1 MAGTQSTPPQSPQ
14 QGETPSPLC
23 NHLLEQVRLRVEGTL
38 PAEDLRMS
46 AQEAIKSLEQ
56 AREQT
61 LATLE
66 NNGAKDEVLDA
77 FERSFEEMQ
86 VALEEIDE
94 YADRADQASHEAVR
108 GAIFR
113 AAHAST
119 LAVLAMQQA
128 ELSDGPTDMPL
139 YNGLFKMKEGYLQD
153 KVEGSQL
160 QDALD
165 NIVKMT
171 KAAIAELLAAEGE
184 QPPQRD
190 GLVRAYEE
198 QIESLERVGETIDG
212 GSKDKI
218 SVDDAFESLLKTSLG
233 VREAMASL
241 NEAMMSVGPCR
252 LARANVL
259 LSASESF
266 RAGGIGPEQFGRT
279 LDSIEGELREERA
292 AVDEM
297 AGLPGQSEFVIKEVE
312 GVRAAY
318 DMHDEAIAIFSEII
332 EGDAAP
338 EDFAK
343 AQKLLIEASE
353 KLSDH
358 KEELERIGESEGK
371 VSCVR
376 CGASNEVGQRV
387 CVKCGAQ
394 LPQQAGAG
402 AVSTMSYQESDGAAD
417 FGDQELEMTTN
428 LEILFQAVNEVAES
442 RRSDDEFEEV
452 IDWMD
457 GLLEEAARTMPDVP
471 AMQYP
476 DCPPD
481 MQAKIEELQVQLSTQ
496 RASMMEGIEGVREAL
511 GVLGGYVESH
521 DKNVLVEGVR
531 GVRDGV
537 IRMQAAEK
545 ALIAISETLQKATAE
560 AQASRGEDEGES
572 GSDFEGEDTGVV

>member
-23 NHLLEQVRLRVEGTL
+23 NHLLEQVRLRLEDKL
-38 PAEDLRMS
+38 AAEDLRNA

-61 LATLE
+61 LANLE
-66 NNGAKDEVLDA
+66 KGGAKDEVLDA

-94 YADRADQASHEAVR
+94 YADKADDKTHESVR
-108 GAIFR
+108 GSIFR
-113 AAHAST
+113 AAHASA

-139 YNGLFKMKEGYLQD
+139 FNGLFKMKEGYLQNQ
-153 KVEGSQL
+153 VEGSQL
-160 QDALD
+160 QAALD

-171 KAAIAELLAAEGE
+171 KAAMAELLAAEGE

-198 QIESLERVGETIDG
+198 QIESLEHVGETIDS
-212 GSKDKI
+212 GSKDKGT
-218 SVDDAFESLLKTSLG
+218 VDDAFERLLKTSQG

-252 LARANVL
+252 LVRANVL
-259 LSASESF
+259 LSASETF
-266 RAGGIGPEQFGRT
+266 RAGGISPDQFGRT
-279 LDSIEGELREERA
+279 LDSFEGELKEERA

-297 AGLPGQSEFVIKEVE
+297 AGLPGQNEAVIKEIE
-312 GVRAAY
+312 GVRTAY
-318 DMHDEAIAIFSEII
+318 DLHDEAIAIFSEII
-332 EGDAAP
+332 DGEAAP

-343 AQKLLIEASE
+343 AQTLLIEASE

-358 KEELERIGESEGK
+358 KEELERLGESEGK

-376 CGASNEVGQRV
+376 CGSPNEAGQRV
-387 CVKCGAQ
+387 CGKCGAQ
-394 LPQQAGAG
+394 LPQQAGVG
-402 AVSTMSYQESDGAAD
+402 GVSSTMSYQESDGAAD
-417 FGDQELEMTTN
+417 FGEQELEMTTN
-428 LEILFQAVNEVAES
+428 LERLFQAVNEVAES
-442 RRSDDEFEEV
+442 RRSDRDFEEV

-457 GLLEEAARTMPDVP
+457 GLLEEAAQTMPDVP

-481 MQAKIEELQVQLSTQ
+481 MQEKIEELQVQLSTQ
-496 RASMMEGIEGVREAL
+496 RELMMEGIEAVREAL
-511 GVLGGYVESH
+511 GILGSYVETH
-521 DKNVLVEGVR
+521 DKDVLVQGVR

-537 IRMQAAEK
+537 IKMQSSEK
-545 ALIAISETLQKATAE
+545 ALTAISETLQKAAAE
-560 AQASRGEDEGES
+560 AQASREDEDSES
-572 GSDFEGEDTGVV
+572 DESETE

>member
-23 NHLLEQVRLRVEGTL
+23 NHLLEQVRLRLEGKL
-38 PAEDLRMS
+38 AAEDLRNA

-61 LATLE
+61 LANLE
-66 NNGAKDEVLDA
+66 KGGAKDEVLDA

-94 YADRADQASHEAVR
+94 YADKADEKTHESVR
-108 GAIFR
+108 GSIFR
-113 AAHAST
+113 AAHASA

-128 ELSDGPTDMPL
+128 ELSEGPTDMPL
-139 YNGLFKMKEGYLQD
+139 FNGLFKMKEGYLQNQ
-153 KVEGSQL
+153 VEGSQL
-160 QDALD
+160 QAALD

-198 QIESLERVGETIDG
+198 QIESLERVGETIDS
-212 GSKDKI
+212 GSKDKGT
-218 SVDDAFESLLKTSLG
+218 VDDAFERLLKTSQG

-252 LARANVL
+252 LARTNVL
-259 LSASESF
+259 LSASETF
-266 RAGGIGPEQFGRT
+266 RGGGISPDQFGRT
-279 LDSIEGELREERA
+279 LDSFEGELKEERA

-297 AGLPGQSEFVIKEVE
+297 AGLPGQNEAVIKEIE
-312 GVRAAY
+312 CVRAAY
-318 DMHDEAIAIFSEII
+318 DLHDEAIAIFSEII
-332 EGDAAP
+332 DGEAAP

-358 KEELERIGESEGK
+358 KEELERLGESEGK

-376 CGASNEVGQRV
+376 CGSANEAGQRV
-387 CVKCGAQ
+387 CGKCGAQ
-394 LPQQAGAG
+394 LPQQAGVG
-402 AVSTMSYQESDGAAD
+402 GVSSTMSYQESDGAAD
-417 FGDQELEMTTN
+417 FGEQELEMTTN
-428 LEILFQAVNEVAES
+428 LERLFQAVNEVAES
-442 RRSDDEFEEV
+442 RRSDADFEEV

-457 GLLEEAARTMPDVP
+457 GLLEEAAQAMPDVP

-481 MQAKIEELQVQLSTQ
+481 MQEKIEELQVQLSTQ
-496 RASMMEGIEGVREAL
+496 RELMMEGIEAVREAL
-511 GVLGGYVESH
+511 GVLGSYVETH
-521 DKNVLVEGVR
+521 DKDVLVQGVR

-537 IRMQAAEK
+537 IKMQSSEK
-545 ALIAISETLQKATAE
+545 ALTAISETLQKAAAE
-560 AQASRGEDEGES
+560 AQASREDEDSES
-572 GSDFEGEDTGVV
+572 DEAE

>member
-23 NHLLEQVRLRVEGTL
+23 NHLLEQVRLRLEGKL
-38 PAEDLRMS
+38 AAEDLRNA

-61 LATLE
+61 LANLE
-66 NNGAKDEVLDA
+66 KGGAKDEVLDA

-94 YADRADQASHEAVR
+94 YADKADEKTHESVR
-108 GAIFR
+108 GSIFR
-113 AAHAST
+113 AAHASA

-128 ELSDGPTDMPL
+128 ELSEGPTDMPL
-139 YNGLFKMKEGYLQD
+139 FNGLFKMKEGYLQNQ
-153 KVEGSQL
+153 VEGSQL
-160 QDALD
+160 QAALD

-198 QIESLERVGETIDG
+198 QIESLERVGETIDS
-212 GSKDKI
+212 GSKDKGT
-218 SVDDAFESLLKTSLG
+218 VDDAFERLLKTSQG

-252 LARANVL
+252 LARTNVL
-259 LSASESF
+259 LSASETF
-266 RAGGIGPEQFGRT
+266 RGGGISPDQFGRT
-279 LDSIEGELREERA
+279 LDSFEGELKEERA

-297 AGLPGQSEFVIKEVE
+297 AGLPGQNEAVIKEIE

-318 DMHDEAIAIFSEII
+318 DLHDEAIAIFSEII
-332 EGDAAP
+332 DGEAAP

-358 KEELERIGESEGK
+358 KEELERLGESEGK

-376 CGASNEVGQRV
+376 CGSANEAGQRV
-387 CVKCGAQ
+387 CGKCGAQ
-394 LPQQAGAG
+394 LPQQAGVG
-402 AVSTMSYQESDGAAD
+402 GVSSTMSYQESDGAAD
-417 FGDQELEMTTN
+417 FGEQELEMTTN
-428 LEILFQAVNEVAES
+428 LERLFQAVNEVAES
-442 RRSDDEFEEV
+442 RRSDADFEEV

-457 GLLEEAARTMPDVP
+457 GLLEEAAQAMPDVP

-481 MQAKIEELQVQLSTQ
+481 MQEKIEELQVQLSTQ
-496 RASMMEGIEGVREAL
+496 RELMMEGIEAVREAL
-511 GVLGGYVESH
+511 GVLGSYVETH
-521 DKNVLVEGVR
+521 DKDVLVQGVR

-537 IRMQAAEK
+537 IKMQSSEK
-545 ALIAISETLQKATAE
+545 ALTAISETLQKAAAE
-560 AQASRGEDEGES
+560 AQASREDEDSES
-572 GSDFEGEDTGVV
+572 DEAE